1 MKGTKQV
8 PNQRVYLQ
16 EEEKSPEYL
25 QLNGYIY
32 IKSYSKIK

>member
-16 EEEKSPEYL
+16 EEEKPPEYL

-32 IKSYSKIK
+32 IYNHIQK